1 MTLKVY
7 QILALNAVFAKF
19 SYTKAS
25 ATLVLQMMKN
35 KVVLE
40 NEIEKINQV
49 KSHLAESCRPG
60 ISKDSPA
67 YNDLWDKNFEPL
79 QIKLLEE
86 TREIE
91 LQKISEKDLD
101 TLIRPVLA
109 NITSADLATMSLIT
123 NLS

>member
-7 QILALNAVFAKF
+7 QILALDAVFAKF

-40 NEIEKINQV
+40 NEIGKINQV
-49 KSHLAESCRPG
+49 KSHLAESCRPS

-101 TLIRPVLA
+101 LLIRPVLT